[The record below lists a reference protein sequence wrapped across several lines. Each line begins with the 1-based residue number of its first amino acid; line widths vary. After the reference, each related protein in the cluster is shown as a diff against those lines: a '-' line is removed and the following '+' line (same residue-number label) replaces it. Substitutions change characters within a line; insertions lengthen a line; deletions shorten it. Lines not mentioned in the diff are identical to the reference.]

1 MTIEQFINSNIH
13 SDIQAR
19 EILNKQIGY
28 LEQGK
33 YIYAVGQDPV
43 KATADWLEKLKK
55 FRFELDTIITE
66 LLLHKSR
73 S

>member
-1 MTIEQFINSNIH
+1 MTIEQFINSNI
-13 SDIQAR
+13 QVK
-19 EILNKQIGY
+19 EVLNKQISY
-28 LEQGK
+28 LEQEQF
-33 YIYAVGQDPV
+33 IYAVGQDPV